1 MSRNKK
7 GPKPVTAA
15 ELMSKLNED
24 AEFVRR
30 REEQGNHFKALE
42 ERLAQAERP
51 LVEALNDAAVPVK
64 SVWDLVNAAKP
75 YPQAIPVLLAHLE
88 YPYPFRIR
96 EGIARA
102 LTIKHAGEAAYT
114 KLVSEFKKVS
124 DSTDVAQHGFKWA
137 LGNAISIVAGKNH
150 FNHVVELI
158 RDKRH
163 GTTRDMMVLRLPS
176 LDRDRAVDVLIES
189 LGDDEISGH
198 AVMALGK
205 LRPQKA
211 RAHIERVLEH
221 HPQTWVR
228 KEAKKTLGKLNK

>member
-7 GPKPVTAA
+7 EPKPITAA

-30 REEQGNHFKALE
+30 CEEQGNHFKALE
-42 ERLAQAERP
+42 KRFAQAERP

-64 SVWDLVNAAKP
+64 SVWDLVNAAKS
-75 YPQAIPVLLAHLE
+75 YPQAMPVLLAHLE

-102 LTIKHAGEAAYT
+102 LTIKQAGEAAYA

-137 LGNAISIVAGKNH
+137 LGNAISIVARKNH
-150 FNHVVELI
+150 FNHVIELI

-176 LDRDRAVDVLIES
+176 LDRERAVDVLIEM
-189 LGDDEISGH
+189 LADDEVSGH
-198 AVMALGK
+198 AVTALGK
-205 LRPQKA
+205 LKVQKA
-211 RAHIERVLEH
+211 RPYIEHVLAH
-221 HPQTWVR
+221 HPQAWVR
-228 KEAKKTLGKLNK
+228 KEAKKALVKLNK

>member
-1 MSRNKK
+1 MTRNKK
-7 GPKPVTAA
+7 EPKPVTAA
-15 ELMSKLNED
+15 EFMSKLNED

-42 ERLAQAERP
+42 ERFAQAERP

-124 DSTDVAQHGFKWA
+124 DSTDVTQHGFKWA
-137 LGNAISIVAGKNH
+137 LGNAISVVAGKSH
-150 FNHVVELI
+150 FDEVVGLI
-158 RDKRH
+158 RDRRH
-163 GTTRDMMVLRLPS
+163 GTTRDMLVLRLPG
-176 LDRDRAVDVLIES
+176 LNRERAIDVLIES
-189 LGDDEISGH
+189 LADDEISGQ
-198 AVMALGK
+198 AVTALGK
-205 LRPQKA
+205 LKVHKARTRIEHVLARHPQK
-211 RAHIERVLEH
+211 
-221 HPQTWVR
+221 WVR
-228 KEAKKTLGKLNK
+228 KEAKKALMKLKK